1 MTTITNMFSWTWI
14 VSNRD
19 PMKTLRTL
27 GMATTFA
34 EAPLSARCTSGAA
47 VTGDRGVLRQ
57 KMAF

>member
-1 MTTITNMFSWTWI
+1 MTTKTNMFSWTWI
-14 VSNRD
+14 LSNRD
-19 PMKTLRTL
+19 PMKTL
-27 GMATTFA
+27 GMATIFA